1 MLVSHLSSVKTGL
14 RRPIASVQVCWDE
27 IRFSSCQK
35 SSYLHQGGSVM
46 LGTLR
51 GFSSEL
57 DPLQGRGRI
66 ILPMEFFKAL
76 CLISFNVFIS
86 TPTQVVQH

>member
-1 MLVSHLSSVKTGL
+1 MLVSHLSSIKTGL
-14 RRPIASVQVCWDE
+14 RRPIASMWMYRDE
-27 IRFSSCQK
+27 IHLSSCQK
-35 SSYLHQGGSVM
+35 SGYLHQGSSVV

-51 GFSSEL
+51 GFTSEL

-66 ILPMEFFKAL
+66 ILPKEFFKAL
-76 CLISFNVFIS
+76 GLISFNVFIS